1 VTGLWLAYFALA
13 VGLMTYGAVLLWLG
27 FRRPTRTAETPL
39 RVVMVLALL
48 AAVAGTVAAAIMEGP
63 APRP

>member
-13 VGLMTYGAVLLWLG
+13 VGLMTYGAMLLWLG
-27 FRRPTRTAETPL
+27 FRRPTRIAETPL
-39 RVVMVLALL
+39 RILMALALL
-48 AAVAGTVAAAIMEGP
+48 AAIAGTAAAAILEGP